1 MSQKYQLEQTLSQG
15 MTQTLTPQ
23 QLLLVKLTEMSI
35 ADLEQHV
42 KNEIEANI
50 ALEEGK
56 SSDDENTTNEY
67 GEEYDEGGREDDS
80 LIQLG
85 DYGSED
91 DIPDYLKKQVET
103 SYKDEMPIGDTVTF
117 LDDLESQM
125 IDYELSEKQQDLI
138 YYLIGMLNDDGFLEQ
153 PIYRITDE
161 LLFNHNIETTD
172 EELEEALSILQQ
184 FEPAGIAARDLK
196 ECLILQIDRML
207 KKEGIDDDKAEM
219 LRLERRIIAD
229 EYENFKNRN
238 YDKLAQNLSVDK
250 TVIKYAV
257 EAIKRL
263 NPRPGRALCESPV
276 DRVQTAIPDFI
287 VETDGE
293 GGVSFQLNRGEIP
306 SLHVSEQFISLA
318 REYQQKGDKMQKQA
332 KENLLYF
339 KQKIDAAQGFIDAI
353 QQRQHTMTA
362 TMRAIIALQKDFFL
376 SQDDE
381 DLKKLIYKDVAEI
394 AHVDIST
401 VSRVCKSKYA
411 LVDGRMYPLT
421 YFFKRNRKNAEG
433 EDVDSH
439 TVETAIQKIVDEENK
454 QAPYTDEQI
463 VEKLKE
469 LHINIKRRTV
479 SKYRDTLA
487 IPTATKR
494 KA

>member
-56 SSDDENTTNEY
+56 SSDDDNITNEY

-207 KKEGIDDDKAEM
+207 KKEGIDDGKAEM

>member
-67 GEEYDEGGREDDS
+67 GEEYDEGGREEDS

-184 FEPAGIAARDLK
+184 FEPAGIAARDWK

-318 REYQQKGDKMQKQA
+318 REYQQKGEKMQKQA

-353 QQRQHTMTA
+353 QQRQQTMTA

>member
-219 LRLERRIIAD
+219 LQLERRIIAD

-318 REYQQKGDKMQKQA
+318 REYQQKGEKMQKQA
-332 KENLLYF
+332 KENLQYF

-353 QQRQHTMTA
+353 QQRQQTMTA

>member
-207 KKEGIDDDKAEM
+207 KKEGIDDGKAEI

-353 QQRQHTMTA
+353 QQRQQTMTA

-439 TVETAIQKIVDEENK
+439 MVETAIQKIVDEENK

>member
-1 MSQKYQLEQTLSQG
+1 

-238 YDKLAQNLSVDK
+238 NDKLAQNLSVDK

-318 REYQQKGDKMQKQA
+318 REYQQKGEKMQKQA
-332 KENLLYF
+332 KENLQYF

>member
-306 SLHVSEQFISLA
+306 TLHVSEQFISLA
-318 REYQQKGDKMQKQA
+318 REYQQKGEKMQKQA
-332 KENLLYF
+332 KENLQYF

-353 QQRQHTMTA
+353 QQRQQTMTA

>member
-67 GEEYDEGGREDDS
+67 GEEYDEGGREEDS

-306 SLHVSEQFISLA
+306 TLHVSEQFISLA
-318 REYQQKGDKMQKQA
+318 REYQQKGEKMQKQA
-332 KENLLYF
+332 KENLQYF

-353 QQRQHTMTA
+353 QQRQQTMTA

>member
-56 SSDDENTTNEY
+56 SSDDDNTTNEY

-207 KKEGIDDDKAEM
+207 KKEGIDDGKAEM

-353 QQRQHTMTA
+353 QQRQQTMTA

-439 TVETAIQKIVDEENK
+439 MVETAIQKIVDEENK

>member
-306 SLHVSEQFISLA
+306 TLHVSEQFISLA
-318 REYQQKGDKMQKQA
+318 REYQQKGEKMQKQA

-353 QQRQHTMTA
+353 QQRQQTMTA

>member
-238 YDKLAQNLSVDK
+238 NDKLAQNLSVDK

-332 KENLLYF
+332 KENLQYF

-439 TVETAIQKIVDEENK
+439 MVETAIQKIVDEENK

>member
-56 SSDDENTTNEY
+56 SSDDDNTTNEY

-207 KKEGIDDDKAEM
+207 KKEGIDDGKAEM

-306 SLHVSEQFISLA
+306 TLHVSEQFISLA
-318 REYQQKGDKMQKQA
+318 REYQQKGEKMQKQA

-353 QQRQHTMTA
+353 QQRQQTMTA

>member
-287 VETDGE
+287 IETDGE

-318 REYQQKGDKMQKQA
+318 REYQQKGEKMQKQA

-353 QQRQHTMTA
+353 QQRQQTMTA